1 LAERNSLGLETP
13 FDHLTAL
20 LCGQFGV
27 PFGLVSF
34 VIGDVV
40 VFRSELGPGES
51 AVPRDLNVCNILI
64 DMGSGGRLVVE
75 DATLHP
81 VLKNHPMVVGEP
93 HLRFFAGT
101 TVSNSKGE
109 PVGAVGIMDSK
120 PRPAL
125 AASELAALDQ
135 VAAIAGSMFDQTAA
149 QRVQSEQLKLLK
161 LAEQMSGVGNWRYDV
176 GTGEVTWSDEVY
188 RIHGYAPKEVE
199 PNCDL
204 VLASYHP
211 EDAQQLEESVMR
223 ALTTGEGYE
232 SELRLRTP
240 GQEERLVV
248 TRAATEQ
255 DDQGR
260 VVGLF
265 GVFQDVT
272 EAVRSKERLERSE
285 SLFRLMSETATDV
298 IARYGPDGTFR
309 YLSPSVEAV
318 TGRAPGELIGRKC
331 TEFIH
336 ADDLPEICAGF
347 TACVAAGP
355 GAKPPRFEYRALKQ
369 DGSIVWLE
377 ASPRAV
383 FDANGDL
390 LEFHDHVR
398 DITARKEA
406 ERLQTELVE
415 TLSMAEELGGVGSWR
430 LDVASGAV
438 TWSDEVYRI
447 HGKSR
452 DTFDPSFDDAV
463 GCYHPDDRQTV
474 ADVCRQAIETGIG
487 GGFQLHLI
495 REDGETRTVSS
506 NCRPE
511 RDGTGAIVA
520 LFGVFQDVTE
530 SVGIHDR
537 IAASEARFRLLA
549 DNATDII
556 ATYGMDG
563 VFRYISPA
571 IEGVMGYH
579 AEELVGRPFWRF
591 MHPDDVAGVR
601 NAFAAYA
608 KAGPGAPS
616 PRVPYRGLRK
626 DGQTVWL
633 EAHPKVI
640 RDADGRPVEF
650 QDVVRDVSET
660 KALEDALIAARD
672 VAEAGA
678 RTQSEFLA
686 NMSHELRTPLTSVIG
701 FSGLL
706 QGSENLPEVERRYA
720 DRIATASEAL
730 LSVINDILDYS
741 KLEADAVDLDPQA
754 FDPRA
759 MAEGAVAIVETQCNA
774 KGLALETVIAADL
787 PDRLMGDEGRLR
799 QVTLNFLSNAVKFTT
814 TGSIRLEMSVTAN
827 GRLRLAVTDSG
838 IGVPQDKID
847 SLFDR
852 FTQAD
857 ASTTRV
863 YGGTGLGLA
872 ISQRLVE
879 MMGGEIGVESRP
891 GQGSTFWFEA
901 PMMEAVATE
910 EAADAGELAISAE
923 MRILVADDAAPN
935 RELVTAILGG
945 LGLALDTVCNG
956 AEAVEAART
965 GAYDLIL
972 MDVHMPVMDGLDA
985 TRAIR
990 AMEGRAGR
998 TPIIALTANVQPEQ
1012 VVRCREA
1019 GMDGHVGKPIQISE
1033 LLGAMATASASRLE
1047 GPADS
1052 TAPLRSAGR

>member
-1 LAERNSLGLETP
+1 MTQRNSLGLETP

-20 LCGQFGV
+20 LRGQFGV

-34 VIGDVV
+34 VHGDLSL
-40 VFRSELGPGES
+40 FRSELGPGERS
-51 AVPRDLNVCNILI
+51 VPRDLSVSSILVG
-64 DMGSGGRLVVE
+64 MGPGARLVV
-75 DATLHP
+75 DDPSLHP

-109 PVGAVGIMDSK
+109 PVGAIGIMDSQ
-120 PRPAL
+120 PR
-125 AASELAALDQ
+125 AALTAGEWATLGQ
-135 VAAIAGSMFDQTAA
+135 IAAIAGSMFDQTTA

-204 VLASYHP
+204 VLAAYHP
-211 EDAQQLEESVMR
+211 EDAQQLEEAAMR

-232 SELRLRTP
+232 FELRLRTP

-260 VVGLF
+260 AVALF

-318 TGRAPGELIGRKC
+318 TGRVPGEMIGRKC

-336 ADDLPEICAGF
+336 PDDVPELRAGF
-347 TACVAAGP
+347 AACVAAGP
-355 GAKPPRFEYRALKQ
+355 GAKPARFEYRALKQ
-369 DGSIVWLE
+369 DGSVVWLE

-398 DITARKEA
+398 DITTRKDA
-406 ERLQTELVE
+406 ERVQTELVE

-452 DTFDPSFDDAV
+452 DSFDPSFDDAV

-474 ADVCRQAIETGIG
+474 ADCCREAIETGIG
-487 GGFQLHLI
+487 GGFQLRLI

-520 LFGVFQDVTE
+520 LFGVFQDVTDSIRSHE
-530 SVGIHDR
+530 R

-556 ATYGMDG
+556 ATYGLDG
-563 VFRYISPA
+563 MFRYISPA
-571 IEGVMGYH
+571 IEGVMGYRP
-579 AEELVGRPFWRF
+579 EELVGRPFTRF
-591 MHPDDVAGVR
+591 MHPDDVGR
-601 NAFAAYA
+601 LRRAFVAYA

-640 RDADGRPVEF
+640 RDAEGRPVEF

-678 RTQSEFLA
+678 RTKSEFLA

-706 QGSENLPEVERRYA
+706 QGSPNLPEAERKYA

-741 KLEADAVDLDPQA
+741 KLEAEAVDLEPQA
-754 FDPRA
+754 FNPRA
-759 MAEGAVAIVETQCNA
+759 MAEGAVAIVETQCQA
-774 KGLALETVIAADL
+774 KGLTLETMIDADL
-787 PDRLMGDEGRLR
+787 PGALMGDEGRLR
-799 QVTLNFLSNAVKFTT
+799 QVALNFLSNAVKFTT
-814 TGSIRLEMSVTAN
+814 SGTVRLDVTTA
-827 GRLRLAVTDSG
+827 GDRLRLAVTDSG
-838 IGVPQDKID
+838 IGIAPDKID
-847 SLFDR
+847 TLFDR

-872 ISQRLVE
+872 ISQRLIE
-879 MMGGEIGVESRP
+879 MMGGEIGADSRP
-891 GQGSTFWFEA
+891 GEGSTFWFEV
-901 PMMEAVATE
+901 PMHEAVAGV
-910 EAADAGELAISAE
+910 EAAGADDLVVDAGLK
-923 MRILVADDAAPN
+923 ILIADDAAPN

-990 AMEGRAGR
+990 AMDGATGR

-1033 LLGAMATASASRLE
+1033 LLAAMATASAPTDE
-1047 GPADS
+1047 GDSDSAPLLRS
-1052 TAPLRSAGR
+1052 TAT